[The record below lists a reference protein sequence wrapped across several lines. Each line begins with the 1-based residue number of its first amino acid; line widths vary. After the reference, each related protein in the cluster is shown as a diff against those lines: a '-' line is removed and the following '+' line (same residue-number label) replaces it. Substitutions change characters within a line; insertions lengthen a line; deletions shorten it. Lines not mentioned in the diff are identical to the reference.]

1 MAADKVLR
9 EGSKQNH
16 MHHSAARKD
25 QAASNNRKLI
35 LIKLTPHFD
44 QPLEEEKG
52 NKIANQHS

>member
-35 LIKLTPHFD
+35 LIKLTP
-44 QPLEEEKG
+44 L
-52 NKIANQHS
+52 